1 MSKGSY
7 NYARYSVGKL
17 YRHKNRRR
25 PYRKRWLRK
34 KAKDKKG
41 FTRYSTG
48 PKWGGKY
55 DPYKPAFWRTYQ
67 PQYWQKKLNPDEMLP
82 SGYTVNQTWI
92 ALCKSWNGFVFAKR
106 EGDRENMKQ
115 YAMQIRTLQKELSLP
130 QSEFDMFTQEELMQM
145 DINNDDTL
153 NKLRYAMSVPEL

>member
-1 MSKGSY
+1 LSKES
-7 NYARYSVGKL
+7 NNVRYSVRRL
-17 YRHKNRRR
+17 YRYKNRRR
-25 PYRKRWLRK
+25 PYRKRWFRK

-41 FTRYSTG
+41 FTRYSSG

-55 DPYKPAFWRTYQ
+55 DRYKPAFWRTYQ
-67 PQYWQKKLNPDEMLP
+67 PQDWQKLNPDDLLP
-82 SGYTVNQTWI
+82 SGYTRNQTWI

-130 QSEFDMFTQEELMQM
+130 QSEFDMFTTEEMEWM
-145 DINNDDTL
+145 ERESNDTM
-153 NKLRYAMSVPEL
+153 NELRYAMSVPEL